1 MADEKHIPLPPS
13 RHSERLTEKRN
24 PRTLNMDTASIRDA
38 LAMLQEEDRAACEAA
53 AAVAPQV
60 ERAIQLVVEAFQAG
74 GRLIYIG
81 AGTSGRLG
89 VLDAS
94 EQPPTFG
101 VPPEMV
107 QGIIAGGRDALVRSI
122 EGAEDRGVEGIRAIR
137 EAGVGDNDT
146 VMGITT
152 GGRAPYVLAALAE
165 ARNAGAKTILLTCTP
180 PLEGEDNLADC
191 QIHALTGPEPITG
204 STRMKAG
211 TSTKLILNQIT
222 TISMVQMGKVYENLM
237 VDLRPTNEKLV
248 DRAARILGD
257 VTGLAQAAARVRLE
271 EAGMD
276 LKVALVMTLAQCPSE
291 AARNTLQSHKGHV
304 AATIRAL
311 KFE

>member
-1 MADEKHIPLPPS
+1 MLDRASVAEA
-13 RHSERLTEKRN
+13 LTM
-24 PRTLNMDTASIRDA
+24 LNA
-38 LAMLQEEDRAACEAA
+38 EDRIACDAA
-53 AAVAPQV
+53 ASVAPQV
-60 ERAIQLVVEAFQAG
+60 EKAIHLVVEAFQSG
-74 GRLIYIG
+74 GRLLYIG

-122 EGAEDRGVEGIRAIR
+122 EGAEDRAVEGIRAMR
-137 EAGVGDNDT
+137 EAAVGPNDA

-152 GGRAPYVLAALAE
+152 GGRAPFVLAALAE
-165 ARNAGAKTILLTCTP
+165 ARSAGARTILLTCTP
-180 PLEGEDNLADC
+180 PLDGESNFADC

-211 TSTKLILNQIT
+211 TATKLILNQIT

-237 VDLRPTNEKLV
+237 VDLRPTNDKLV
-248 DRAARILGD
+248 DRAARILSE
-257 VTGLAQAAARVRLE
+257 VTGLESVAAHARLE
-271 EAGMD
+271 EAGKD
-276 LKVALVMTLAQCPSE
+276 LKVALVMSIAACTTE
-291 AARNTLQSHKGHV
+291 AAQKTLLHHKGHV

-311 KFE
+311 KSQ